1 MLSAGNGELMAFSSV
16 DLKKWSKKTVLASV
30 FVSAGISLLIC
41 SVETETVNKRQ
52 TLCDSTYRK
61 YPE

>member
-1 MLSAGNGELMAFSSV
+1 MAFSSV